1 MVYRKLGN
9 TDLYLSSIGLG
20 TWAMGNDFFGHVDDQ
35 QSIKAIQVAI
45 EEGINFI
52 DTAPSYGNGHAE
64 EIIGKAIKGKR
75 DQVNIATKCGI
86 TLKGGEYI
94 RNLKPERI
102 EQEID
107 ESLERLGIE
116 TIDLYQLHW
125 PDPGTPIEDTINT
138 LIKLKEKGKFRHLG
152 VSNFDVEL
160 IDQMLTK
167 TEVISLQPEYSL
179 LNREIENGTIQY
191 CLKHNIGIISYGT
204 LAGGILT
211 GKYREIPEFNEEDK
225 RSDFYDYFKEPLWS
239 NIQGLLSILNDIAI
253 DHNRPVTQVALNWTT
268 QQEGINTALVGA
280 KNEEQVIINARA
292 SEWELNPEELSRI
305 DTAFEKYMVV
315 DLKAES

>member
-116 TIDLYQLHW
+116 TIDLYQLH
-125 PDPGTPIEDTINT
+125 
-138 LIKLKEKGKFRHLG
+138 
-152 VSNFDVEL
+152 
-160 IDQMLTK
+160 
-167 TEVISLQPEYSL
+167 
-179 LNREIENGTIQY
+179 
-191 CLKHNIGIISYGT
+191 
-204 LAGGILT
+204 
-211 GKYREIPEFNEEDK
+211 
-225 RSDFYDYFKEPLWS
+225 
-239 NIQGLLSILNDIAI
+239 
-253 DHNRPVTQVALNWTT
+253 
-268 QQEGINTALVGA
+268 
-280 KNEEQVIINARA
+280 
-292 SEWELNPEELSRI
+292 
-305 DTAFEKYMVV
+305 
-315 DLKAES
+315 